1 MDHATGFPTNGH
13 PVYPHAALVLASK
26 LGHHDPQIVMSRG
39 TAKQNANIRNMLL
52 ANASGADILLSVQ
65 THQASRNAGIHQ
77 ILDNL
82 SELSTEELRQI
93 IHANERL
100 LSPVLKADVNLK
112 RKMSEDPDEEPA
124 PSPQS
129 AERPRKTLKGKKRIQ
144 EKLVKDTSRVMP
156 YGCPGYGG
164 TCQEHKKRR
173 WTSKTKFLDHFMT
186 EHPEEYKSI
195 DRCGVVDGF
204 KCLEC
209 KKRNSSFGV
218 DTGVVTSTHIRELAV
233 HVWHDHMISRTTV
246 VHVQR
251 GEVGVKDE
259 PKESFD
265 IRYNE
270 SGGTGLGDQ
279 NQSSMTIEKD
289 EIKPAKSSGTEHE
302 QTCDVGPD
310 ASLCCDVGS
319 DSNILGEFDFGTD
332 ANFMDFFDLNG
343 YFSGPLSDV

>member
-1 MDHATGFPTNGH
+1 MNHAVGFPTNGH

-52 ANASGADILLSVQ
+52 ANAKRI
-65 THQASRNAGIHQ
+65 
-77 ILDNL
+77 
-82 SELSTEELRQI
+82 
-93 IHANERL
+93 

-112 RKMSEDPDEEPA
+112 RKTTEDPDEEPA

-129 AERPRKTLKGKKRIQ
+129 AERPRKTLKGKKSIQ

-164 TCQEHKKRR
+164 TCQEHRKRR

-233 HVWHDHMISRTTV
+233 HVWHDHMIPRTTV
-246 VHVQR
+246 VHVQT

-259 PKESFD
+259 PKESSD
-265 IRYNE
+265 IRYDE
-270 SGGTGLGDQ
+270 SGGTGLEDQ
-279 NQSSMTIEKD
+279 NQSSMTTEKD
-289 EIKPAKSSGTEHE
+289 EVKPEESSGTQHE
-302 QTCDVGPD
+302 QTCDVEPD
-310 ASLCCDVGS
+310 ASSCSDVGS
-319 DSNILGEFDFGTD
+319 DSNIPGEFDFGID
-332 ANFMDFFDLNG
+332 AVFSDFIDLNE
-343 YFSGPLSDV
+343 YFGGMVSAV